1 MQHADNQINGTIWR
15 FRKNVVTLQRC
26 SSTGFTS
33 AKSELSA
40 FGLHGPC
47 TRIWETPRSVPLNLV
62 LMFNR
67 TIMYAKLAWVYAK
80 ESLLMRRKFRWI
92 DLALLPFGL
101 CVLFLLLLG
110 KLFGLTYKQ
119 ISVVFSLWVQGTVL
133 ALSGLAP
140 FGIAVYKMME
150 SFSMWWLALSAVLL
164 IYGIAYG
171 YAFIKMLQHYHL
183 PFDAAFDLCVDDLQR
198 LAKKWH
204 TTYQM
209 VNLLIFILFYLI
221 LLGLNIL
228 ICYYLYSL

>member
-1 MQHADNQINGTIWR
+1 
-15 FRKNVVTLQRC
+15 
-26 SSTGFTS
+26 
-33 AKSELSA
+33 
-40 FGLHGPC
+40 
-47 TRIWETPRSVPLNLV
+47 
-62 LMFNR
+62 MFNR
-67 TIMYAKLAWVYAK
+67 TIMYAKLARVYAK
-80 ESLLMRRKFRWI
+80 ASLFMKRKFRWI

-119 ISVVFSLWVQGTVL
+119 ISVVFNLWVQGAVL
-133 ALSGLAP
+133 TLSGMAP

-150 SFSMWWLALSAVLL
+150 SFSMWWLALSAALL
-164 IYGIAYG
+164 IYGIAYVN
-171 YAFIKMLQHYHL
+171 AFVKMLQHYQL
-183 PFDAAFDLCVDDLQR
+183 PFNAAFALCVNDLKR
-198 LAKKWH
+198 LARKWH

>member
-1 MQHADNQINGTIWR
+1 
-15 FRKNVVTLQRC
+15 
-26 SSTGFTS
+26 
-33 AKSELSA
+33 
-40 FGLHGPC
+40 
-47 TRIWETPRSVPLNLV
+47 
-62 LMFNR
+62 
-67 TIMYAKLAWVYAK
+67 
-80 ESLLMRRKFRWI
+80 MRRKFKWI

-119 ISVVFSLWVQGTVL
+119 ISVVFNLWVQGAVL

-140 FGIAVYKMME
+140 VGIAIYKILE
-150 SFSMWWLALSAVLL
+150 SFSVTWLVLAIILGCYGLVYVYALL
-164 IYGIAYG
+164 
-171 YAFIKMLQHYHL
+171 KMLQHYHL
-183 PFDAAFDLCVDDLQR
+183 PFNDAFDLCVRDLQW

-228 ICYYLYSL
+228 ICYYLISL

>member
-1 MQHADNQINGTIWR
+1 MK
-15 FRKNVVTLQRC
+15 RKL
-26 SSTGFTS
+26 
-33 AKSELSA
+33 
-40 FGLHGPC
+40 
-47 TRIWETPRSVPLNLV
+47 
-62 LMFNR
+62 
-67 TIMYAKLAWVYAK
+67 
-80 ESLLMRRKFRWI
+80 RWI

-119 ISVVFSLWVQGTVL
+119 ISVVFNLWVQGAVL
-133 ALSGLAP
+133 ALSGLTP

-150 SFSMWWLALSAVLL
+150 SFSIGWLALSTVLL
-164 IYGIAYG
+164 IHGFAYV

-209 VNLLIFILFYLI
+209 VNLLIFILFYMI

>member
-1 MQHADNQINGTIWR
+1 M
-15 FRKNVVTLQRC
+15 K
-26 SSTGFTS
+26 
-33 AKSELSA
+33 
-40 FGLHGPC
+40 
-47 TRIWETPRSVPLNLV
+47 
-62 LMFNR
+62 
-67 TIMYAKLAWVYAK
+67 
-80 ESLLMRRKFRWI
+80 RKFRWI

-119 ISVVFSLWVQGTVL
+119 ISVVFNLWVQGAVL

-140 FGIAVYKMME
+140 FAIAVYKMIG
-150 SFSMWWLALSAVLL
+150 SFSIWWLALSAVLL

-198 LAKKWH
+198 LAK
-204 TTYQM
+204 TYQM